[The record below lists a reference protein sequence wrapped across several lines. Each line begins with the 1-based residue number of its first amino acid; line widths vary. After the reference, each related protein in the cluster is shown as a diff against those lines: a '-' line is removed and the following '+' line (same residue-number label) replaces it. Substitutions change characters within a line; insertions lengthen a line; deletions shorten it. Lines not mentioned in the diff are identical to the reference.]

1 MACLSPAPLPS
12 AFSPEDRPS
21 RCLPLRARSRCGM
34 MAHPATERSGPLRV
48 LVVEDETTIARP
60 LRRALEREG
69 YDVSVVETGHGALK
83 LARTWMPD
91 LILLDLLLP
100 DMDGRD
106 VAREIR
112 MSSQVPIIMV
122 TARAEESDRVVGL
135 EIGADDYLTKPF
147 SVTELIARMRAVAR
161 RSSPSAPGSGSEVL
175 NFKDLRIDMTTYRAF
190 RGEEELDLTHKE
202 FEVLRILMLRP
213 GAIVRRDELIR
224 TVWNLLPAES
234 GKTLDVH
241 MSVLRRKLG
250 DEARHP
256 RYVETVRGVGFRLAT
271 G

>member
-1 MACLSPAPLPS
+1 M
-12 AFSPEDRPS
+12 
-21 RCLPLRARSRCGM
+21 
-34 MAHPATERSGPLRV
+34 RV

-69 YDVSVVETGHGALK
+69 YDVSVCETGHGALK
-83 LARTWMPD
+83 LARTWVPD

-112 MSSQVPIIMV
+112 TASQVPIIMV

-147 SVTELIARMRAVAR
+147 SVTELIARMRAVTR
-161 RSSPSAPGSGSEVL
+161 RSSPAPQATDAEVL
-175 NFKDLRIDMTTYRAF
+175 TFKNLRLDLTTYRAY

-213 GAIVRRDELIR
+213 GAIVRRDDLIR
-224 TVWNLLPAES
+224 TVWNLLPAET